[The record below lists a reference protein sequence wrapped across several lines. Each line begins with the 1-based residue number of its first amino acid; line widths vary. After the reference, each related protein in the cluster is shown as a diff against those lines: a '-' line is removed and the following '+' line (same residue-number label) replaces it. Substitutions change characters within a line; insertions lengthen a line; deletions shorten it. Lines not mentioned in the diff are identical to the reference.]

1 MRKAVKPSRRTRRY
15 DSPQRREQARAT
27 RREILEAA
35 RTLFLDRGYGAT
47 TLQAIADAASVSV
60 ATVYA
65 TFGNKRTVLKEL
77 ADVSI
82 AGDDEPVA
90 VMDRPWVAQL
100 TIEPDRARRVRIFAA
115 NGRRILDR
123 RSTVDA
129 VVHAAAA
136 SDPEIAALWEE
147 LRRQRREGQ
156 GRLLAL
162 VAGPDGVRHD
172 LRPDEAGDILFAILS
187 PETYLTLV
195 GERRWTPE
203 RFEAWTIEVIEG
215 LLALVPAPVR
225 EAGRE
230 RN

>member
-1 MRKAVKPSRRTRRY
+1 MAKDVKRRY

-27 RREILEAA
+27 RHAILEAA
-35 RTLFLDRGYGAT
+35 RSLFIEGGYGTT

-77 ADVSI
+77 VDVSI

-90 VMDRPWVAQL
+90 IIDRPWVAEL
-100 TIEPDRARRVRIFAA
+100 RAEPDRARRVRLFAA

-123 RSTVDA
+123 RSAVDA
-129 VVHAAAA
+129 VVQAAAA
-136 SDPEIAALWEE
+136 TDPEIAELWDE

-162 VAGPDGVRHD
+162 VAGPAGVRAN
-172 LRPDEAGDILFAILS
+172 LSETEAADILYAVLS
-187 PETYLTLV
+187 PEVYRTLV
-195 GERRWTPE
+195 GERGWTPE
-203 RFEAWTIEVIEG
+203 RFEAWTVEMIEG
-215 LLALVPAPVR
+215 LL
-225 EAGRE
+225 G
-230 RN
+230 